1 MYTTINTIANGEQ
14 SLLQLINNVYPNF
27 IRLDD
32 SLDQNFTGKT
42 GEFIIA
48 FEDHIDFDYNDWIG
62 RAILNNGVLIDL
74 QAIGSWS
81 SVHQNIAYNNGIFSD
96 QTIYG
101 TRYSLQSLNIG
112 AVDRMVTWQKQVNL
126 SQVPEPSTLA
136 LVGAVVG
143 GLIFRNILKRL

>member
-81 SVHQNIAYNNGIFSD
+81 SVQQNIAYNNGIFSD

-101 TRYSLQSLNIG
+101 TRYSLQSLNTG

-143 GLIFRNILKRL
+143 GLIFRKLFRS